1 MAMIFSLVTF
11 LEDWITSQNGKN
23 SGGVRRLVISE
34 DTNKDSESENAAKI
48 TLIEEKVLASGTP
61 VTRESFL
68 KWNAAF
74 LAEKQAN
81 MPAVVVKESK
91 LTGKQLFEQN
101 KALAA
106 SDAGYGDDEAVVEVH
121 SNGGGNDKH
130 LFYLFL

>member
-1 MAMIFSLVTF
+1 MIFSLVTF
-11 LEDWITSQNGKN
+11 LEDWIGSQNSKN
-23 SGGVRRLVISE
+23 GAGVHRLVISE
-34 DTNKDSESENAAKI
+34 DNNKDKDAEGEAKT

-74 LAEKQAN
+74 LAGKQAN
-81 MPAVVVKESK
+81 VPTAVVVKESK

-106 SDAGYGDDEAVVEVH
+106 SDTGYGDDEAVVEVH
-121 SNGGGNDKH
+121 SKLAG
-130 LFYLFL
+130 

>member
-1 MAMIFSLVTF
+1 MIFSLVTF
-11 LEDWITSQNGKN
+11 LEDWISSQNSKN
-23 SGGVRRLVISE
+23 GAGVRRLVISE
-34 DTNKDSESENAAKI
+34 DNNQDKEAESDAKT

-74 LAEKQAN
+74 LAEKQAS
-81 MPAVVVKESK
+81 MPTANVIVKESK

-106 SDAGYGDDEAVVEVH
+106 SDTGYGDDEAVVEVH
-121 SNGGGNDKH
+121 SKVEEEKESD
-130 LFYLFL
+130 LSF